1 MNSIRE
7 ENGIPVLGIVFDKI
21 SNGGFV
27 GSSTKNIDPIDSWNE
42 NVGEEG
48 KLAVDVAE
56 TEKDVI
62 IVSAI
67 AGASLDKI
75 EIHLHND
82 LLTIRGKRHNPL
94 NEVGVGGYFY
104 QECFWGNFSRSVVLP
119 VETRAELARAEYKNG
134 ILCVIIPKRKVDT
147 QIPVL
152 IVED

>member
-1 MNSIRE
+1 MGNNSS
-7 ENGIPVLGIVFDKI
+7 PVLGIVFDKI
-21 SNGGFV
+21 SNGGFTKV
-27 GSSTKNIDPIDSWNE
+27 TSKNIDSLDLLDE
-42 NVGEEG
+42 DVAEEG

-56 TEKDVI
+56 SEKDVI

-75 EIHLHND
+75 EIHIHND

-94 NEVGVGGYFY
+94 NETNVSGYFY

-119 VETRAELARAEYKNG
+119 VETKAELARAEYKNG

-152 IVED
+152 IVDD

>member
-1 MNSIRE
+1 MDNFEGKNDSS
-7 ENGIPVLGIVFDKI
+7 VLGIRLDAP
-21 SNGGFV
+21 SPENYRPSFV
-27 GSSTKNIDPIDSWNE
+27 PDNDNSALWDDNA
-42 NVGEEG
+42 VAEG
-48 KLAVDVAE
+48 KLAVDVSE

-62 IVSAI
+62 VVSAI

-82 LLTIRGKRHNPL
+82 LLTIRGERYNPL
-94 NEVGVGGYFY
+94 NEIGVSGFFY

-134 ILCVIIPKRKVDT
+134 ILCVIIPKRKADT
-147 QIPVL
+147 RIPVL